1 MNDGQIVF
9 EIKADG
15 SKAKD
20 TINQITKQMQQAANK
35 WDDSADNVQDNVQ
48 EITDTINREGQK
60 WNRNI
65 EQNAD
70 FMQSAMN
77 RAFDVNR
84 IKEWALEAGKAVLDF
99 AKEAISA
106 ASDLEEVQN
115 VVDVTF
121 GDAAGQIQTWAN
133 KAGKQFG
140 LTETQAK
147 KFTSTLG
154 AMAKS
159 SGIASNDI
167 VKMSTDLAGLAA
179 DMASFYNLDFETAFE
194 KIKSGITGETE
205 PLKALGINMSAAN
218 LEAFALQQGLE
229 KTFSKMDQGEQT
241 LLRYQ
246 YLMSAT
252 ADAQGDFARTSDGY
266 ANSLRKM
273 ETNIESLKTKIGKI
287 LVPAMSDGIAAINGL
302 LEKLM
307 PTDSRT
313 VLDEFEDI
321 NLNTSAKIQA
331 IQKTA
336 EEARDLVGVLD
347 SIVNVKTPAANAA
360 VEKIATDISNIS
372 LNQEKPALVNELLT
386 TLTANITALEEATGK
401 DKDSVQ
407 TWLNGIATQANGL
420 EDGKPEEWNSLISAI
435 VEGIPGL
442 ENTTAGQELLR
453 TLKGIEESKA
463 GSALQTLSDELGK
476 IDLSKGKAG
485 VVKDTI
491 ATLAANID
499 TLSEV
504 TGEEAT
510 GVSEWLNNVAAAADG
525 LTDGTTSNWTALA
538 EMLKQGIPGIEDT
551 EGGKNIVDAISE
563 QVGDIGEISEDT
575 AKRLKALGIDTDG
588 ITDKNQLWLETC
600 KRLVQT
606 IPGLAAIINTET
618 GEVKGGTQAIKD
630 YITAWETGE
639 TKLAMIAAHEQKQ
652 NALSQK
658 FSELPMLELD
668 MLVAQKR
675 LRDRNK
681 QILELA
687 KKYNASMAADLE
699 SGVLDYGNASQVLTT
714 GRMYAAMTPEE
725 RTTAEEISKDYYN
738 LVDAVDSTTEAY
750 KKQKTAY
757 DEAAEA
763 LKYEAETIEEMPDG
777 LKKAGAAADE
787 WSTTM
792 QQDARDAVA
801 AAQTALSEMTTY
813 ADSARAATLAQVD
826 SIVKGFE
833 KMPQPLAQVRARI
846 SELVDKIHNGGTE
859 EQLAAWNKELD
870 ELNKRDIQLN
880 GMSGNLDSQL
890 AFMDNYLTNLKKAQQ
905 MGLSNELLSFLSDGS
920 QESADYLE
928 ALVSGAGEAAKEIDA
943 KFKEVQQ
950 KKDEFSN
957 ALTDQKLAADAMY
970 QGMVDK
976 AAEAVAALNMNGEA
990 AEASGDTIKGLAQG
1004 IAAHVPD
1011 VKTAVDSILAE
1022 LDRLSGWGVSIDLG
1036 AFGKF
1041 GFQLDGSFA
1050 TGLDYVPF
1058 NGFLAELHEGE
1069 GILTAEEN
1077 RIWQRFK
1084 DGGAASQNVDYDA
1097 LGGVMRDNVHAG
1109 GNVYLDGRTVGRVIS
1124 EEQGASYR
1132 TLKRSGWQV

>member
-35 WDDSADNVQDNVQ
+35 WDDSADNVQDNVH

-60 WNRNI
+60 WSRNV

-70 FMQSAMN
+70 SMQSAMN

-121 GDAAGQIQTWAN
+121 GDAAGQIQSWAN

-273 ETNIESLKTKIGKI
+273 ETNIENLKAKIGKI

-302 LEKLM
+302 LETLM

-331 IQKTA
+331 IQETA
-336 EEARDLVGVLD
+336 QEARDLVGILD
-347 SIVNVKTPAANAA
+347 SIANVKTPAANAA

-372 LNQEKPALVNELLT
+372 LDQGKPALVNELLA

-463 GSALQTLSDELGK
+463 GSALQTLSDKLGE

-491 ATLAANID
+491 ATLAENID

-504 TGEEAT
+504 TGEDAA
-510 GVSEWLNNVAAAADG
+510 GVSEWLNNVSAAADG

-551 EGGKNIVDAISE
+551 EGGKNIIDAISE
-563 QVGDIGEISEDT
+563 QVGDIGEISEDA
-575 AKRLKALGIDTDG
+575 AKRLEALGIDTDG

-600 KRLVQT
+600 KQLVQT

-630 YITAWETGE
+630 YITAWEQGQ
-639 TKLAMIAAHEQKQ
+639 TKLAMMGALQQKET
-652 NALSQK
+652 ALST
-658 FSELPMLELD
+658 EYGDLPRLQLDKAVARYRAKEAKDAYNKAIEDFGGSGAIADYITRLETND
-668 MLVAQKR
+668 VT
-675 LRDRNK
+675 
-681 QILELA
+681 
-687 KKYNASMAADLE
+687 AAE
-699 SGVLDYGNASQVLTT
+699 
-714 GRMYAAMTPEE
+714 
-725 RTTAEEISKDYYN
+725 
-738 LVDAVDSTTEAY
+738 TEAY
-750 KKQKTAY
+750 QNIQKLSNEWTKAKEAAEEAAATYDKRKGAY
-757 DEAAEA
+757 DEAVKA
-763 LKYEAETIEEMPDG
+763 LEYEAKVIDKMPDG
-777 LKKAGAAADE
+777 LEAATTATEE
-787 WSTTM
+787 WSDATK
-792 QQDARDAVA
+792 QAARDAVA

-833 KMPQPLAQVRARI
+833 RMKSPVQSVRDRMSEI
-846 SELVDKIHNGGTE
+846 NSEL
-859 EQLAAWNKELD
+859 Q
-870 ELNKRDIQLN
+870 
-880 GMSGNLDSQL
+880 SGNLKEEERIKLQNEYNKLLKQDINFGNMREGLDSQL

-905 MGLSNELLSFLSDGS
+905 MGLSNELLAYLSDGS
-920 QESADYLE
+920 T
-928 ALVSGAGEAAKEIDA
+928 EAAEYLQQIVSAPADGAKQLDA
-943 KFKEVQQ
+943 KFQEVQR
-950 KKDEFSN
+950 KKEEFSS
-957 ALTDQKLAADAMY
+957 ALTDQKLAADEMY
-970 QGMVDK
+970 QGIVDK
-976 AAEAVAALNMNGEA
+976 ASEAVAALNMNGEA
-990 AEASGDTIKGLAQG
+990 AEASGETIKGLAQG
-1004 IAAHVPD
+1004 IVSHVPD

-1036 AFGKF
+1036 SFGQF
-1041 GFQLDGSFA
+1041 GFQVKLDGEHE

-1058 NGFLAELHEGE
+1058 DGYLAGLHEGE

-1132 TLKRSGWQV
+1132 TLKRSGWQA